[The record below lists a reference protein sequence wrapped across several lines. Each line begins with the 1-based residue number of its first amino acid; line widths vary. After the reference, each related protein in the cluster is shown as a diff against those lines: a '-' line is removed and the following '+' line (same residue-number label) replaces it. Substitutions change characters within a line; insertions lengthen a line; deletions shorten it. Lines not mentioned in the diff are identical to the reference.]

1 MCCVDIGRRLDGQ
14 REVMQPRRV
23 ELELLRLERLPQAKR
38 SRPRTREAQVV
49 DPLTAL
55 TVEEGRFR
63 KAERPKDGG
72 IERERALEVAADEID
87 VTDADEH

>member
-1 MCCVDIGRRLDGQ
+1 M
-14 REVMQPRRV
+14 
-23 ELELLRLERLPQAKR
+23 
-38 SRPRTREAQVV
+38 
-49 DPLTAL
+49 DPLTPF

-63 KAERPKDGG
+63 KAERPEDRG